1 MFAIGGKKDQ
11 AKAAA
16 LRAAPKSAS
25 KTSGGSVRPSNHPK
39 LSMYTETPSADI
51 SLETFEAFAL
61 DRMRVLKAIDDGLS
75 RGKKPAE
82 MEALMNE
89 ETGKHLRAADVAVP
103 GDFSPVGGAVLS
115 KDEVSHFALRL
126 AYCRTEELRR
136 WFLLNECQLFKH
148 RFNKLDAFAKAA
160 FLEDHDMEYKPLTP
174 EAFAEKRKGISET
187 LNGIMKR
194 DDAEKILSAGASG
207 FYAVPFEEVADLVR
221 GRRVFVSGGEAH
233 VPRDQLTSLVVGA
246 FRAALSKSLA
256 VASRRWAQHVAGEE
270 RERLAPVIVSL
281 SKRYLGRDFGKP
293 GESGAGASAAVT
305 LEDLPSAAK
314 ASFPLCAKNLFDAVK
329 REHHLRHEGRRQ
341 LQLYMKGIGLSLEE
355 AMLFWKTEFCKKI
368 PAEKFEKEYAY
379 AVRHAYGKEGK
390 RVDYT
395 PHTCMKCISANP
407 GAGEHHG
414 CPYKTF
420 GEESL
425 TAALGGLQIQP
436 NKVRDIVQ
444 KAKAHH
450 YQLACGMTF
459 EAVHGKTMDEGVQH
473 PNQYFDESRK
483 ALGFGASDKAGDE
496 NAENGST
503 SPVTPG
509 AAGARPAR
517 PSIQAAPVS
526 A

>member
-25 KTSGGSVRPSNHPK
+25 KISGGSVRPSNHPK
-39 LSMYTETPSADI
+39 LSMYTDMPSADI

-82 MEALMNE
+82 MEQLMNE
-89 ETGKHLRAADVAVP
+89 ETGKHLRVADVAVP
-103 GDFSPVGGAVLS
+103 GDFSSVGGAALS

-293 GESGAGASAAVT
+293 GESGADGASAAVT
-305 LEDLPSAAK
+305 LEDLPSAA
-314 ASFPLCAKNLFDAVK
+314 
-329 REHHLRHEGRRQ
+329 
-341 LQLYMKGIGLSLEE
+341 
-355 AMLFWKTEFCKKI
+355 
-368 PAEKFEKEYAY
+368 
-379 AVRHAYGKEGK
+379 
-390 RVDYT
+390 
-395 PHTCMKCISANP
+395 
-407 GAGEHHG
+407 
-414 CPYKTF
+414 
-420 GEESL
+420 
-425 TAALGGLQIQP
+425 
-436 NKVRDIVQ
+436 VRDSS
-444 KAKAHH
+444 
-450 YQLACGMTF
+450 
-459 EAVHGKTMDEGVQH
+459 
-473 PNQYFDESRK
+473 PNV
-483 ALGFGASDKAGDE
+483 L
-496 NAENGST
+496 
-503 SPVTPG
+503 
-509 AAGARPAR
+509 
-517 PSIQAAPVS
+517 
-526 A
+526 

>member
-1 MFAIGGKKDQ
+1 M
-11 AKAAA
+11 
-16 LRAAPKSAS
+16 
-25 KTSGGSVRPSNHPK
+25 
-39 LSMYTETPSADI
+39 
-51 SLETFEAFAL
+51 
-61 DRMRVLKAIDDGLS
+61 
-75 RGKKPAE
+75 
-82 MEALMNE
+82 
-89 ETGKHLRAADVAVP
+89 
-103 GDFSPVGGAVLS
+103 
-115 KDEVSHFALRL
+115 SHFALRL

-160 FLEDHDMEYKPLTP
+160 LEDHDMEYKPLTP

-293 GESGAGASAAVT
+293 GESGADGASAAVT

-368 PAEKFEKEYAY
+368 PAEKFEKEYGRKFQRLRQGGQARGLH
-379 AVRHAYGKEGK
+379 AAHVHEVHLRQPRRGRAPRLPIQDVRRGVSDRRARRPADSREQGARHRAEGES
-390 RVDYT
+390 RT
-395 PHTCMKCISANP
+395 TTL
-407 GAGEHHG
+407 HHV
-414 CPYKTF
+414 PT
-420 GEESL
+420 
-425 TAALGGLQIQP
+425 
-436 NKVRDIVQ
+436 N
-444 KAKAHH
+444 
-450 YQLACGMTF
+450 F
-459 EAVHGKTMDEGVQH
+459 EAVHGRPWTRAC
-473 PNQYFDESRK
+473 STRT
-483 ALGFGASDKAGDE
+483 
-496 NAENGST
+496 ST
-503 SPVTPG
+503 STRAGRRSGSARRTRETRTPPRLG
-509 AAGARPAR
+509 VARDPRPPRGRGRRGPPPGGARVGVRISRFFRAR
-517 PSIQAAPVS
+517 KS
-526 A
+526 AIMSRVLLSRSSVQ

>member
-1 MFAIGGKKDQ
+1 MCI
-11 AKAAA
+11 
-16 LRAAPKSAS
+16 
-25 KTSGGSVRPSNHPK
+25 
-39 LSMYTETPSADI
+39 
-51 SLETFEAFAL
+51 
-61 DRMRVLKAIDDGLS
+61 
-75 RGKKPAE
+75 
-82 MEALMNE
+82 
-89 ETGKHLRAADVAVP
+89 
-103 GDFSPVGGAVLS
+103 
-115 KDEVSHFALRL
+115 
-126 AYCRTEELRR
+126 
-136 WFLLNECQLFKH
+136 
-148 RFNKLDAFAKAA
+148 
-160 FLEDHDMEYKPLTP
+160 
-174 EAFAEKRKGISET
+174 
-187 LNGIMKR
+187 R
-194 DDAEKILSAGASG
+194 DS
-207 FYAVPFEEVADLVR
+207 
-221 GRRVFVSGGEAH
+221 
-233 VPRDQLTSLVVGA
+233 
-246 FRAALSKSLA
+246 
-256 VASRRWAQHVAGEE
+256 
-270 RERLAPVIVSL
+270 
-281 SKRYLGRDFGKP
+281 
-293 GESGAGASAAVT
+293 
-305 LEDLPSAAK
+305 
-314 ASFPLCAKNLFDAVK
+314 
-329 REHHLRHEGRRQ
+329 LRHEGRRQ

-425 TAALGGLQIQP
+425 TAALGGLSIAP
-436 NKVRDIVQ
+436 HKVRDIVQ

-459 EAVHGKTMDEGVQH
+459 EATHGKTIEEGVQH

-483 ALGFGASDKAGDE
+483 ALGFGATNAGDE
-496 NAENGST
+496 NAENGSA